1 MTDSQGDIDDVEARP
16 EKQVTTTVTQVETRY
31 SGPIPPPSALA
42 KYEEIMPGSADRILR
57 MAETQ
62 AQHRQ
67 SLESTVIASD
77 VWTERAGL
85 VAAGLLGAIIL
96 VGSIWLIG
104 SGRDVEGFV
113 IIIGESILFL
123 SVFFYSRKR
132 RQIERSQQQE
142 MLIAAREGRES
153 LREDV

>member
-1 MTDSQGDIDDVEARP
+1 MTDSQGDIVDVESRP
-16 EKQVTTTVTQVETRY
+16 ERQVTKTFRKLEARY

-67 SLESTVIASD
+67 SLEATVVASD

-113 IIIGESILFL
+113 IIIGESVFFL
-123 SVFFYSRKR
+123 SVFFYSRRR

-142 MLIAAREGRES
+142 MLIAAREGRAS
-153 LREDV
+153 LQEDV